1 MKKLSLLFLL
11 FPLLA
16 AGCSG
21 GSSRYGCPAEPGY
34 SCKSV
39 SEVYAEATS
48 GGKSPVESLNESP
61 GNKKRIRAAGNLGKK
76 LVKGRNFRMGWN
88 TPNRTDSEEAADTHS
103 GDNKAMPV
111 YLPPPVIRLWIAP
124 WQDSRGVFHSEKYV
138 YVLVGKGRWMIGG
151 KEIPIGAHE
160 EEPLG
165 DIRLRGMRRS
175 P

>member
-1 MKKLSLLFLL
+1 MKRLRLLFLFFSL
-11 FPLLA
+11 SA
-16 AGCSG
+16 AACAG

-48 GGKSPVESLNESP
+48 GGKSSVEPLRKSP
-61 GNKKRIRAAGNLGKK
+61 ASEKRIHVAGSLGKK
-76 LVKGRNFRMGWN
+76 LAKGRKFRSGRD
-88 TPNRTDSEEAADTHS
+88 TRSRTGSEKTQATHS
-103 GDNKAMPV
+103 EDKKTMPV

-138 YVLVGKGRWMIGG
+138 YAIVGKGRWMIG
-151 KEIPIGAHE
+151 ERSV
-160 EEPLG
+160 PLG
-165 DIRLRGMRRS
+165 APGEERPGSIRLRAAGRT